1 MIFTFLGPSYLLKT
15 ARKPVC
21 NSGFGTS
28 AHFMWNNDT
37 YLFWQHI
44 LQHYNED
51 LISRSLKLL
60 PNLTNQQVY
69 PNCYSK
75 VTVKFAVQVLNET
88 TAKTLQTFN
97 TTATSQTTRYCQ
109 MLDQFFEW
117 INVRSLGKHQNSFHN
132 LIHGKRILKTGQV
145 IHSKCLI

>member
-1 MIFTFLGPSYLLKT
+1 M
-15 ARKPVC
+15 C

-69 PNCYSK
+69 LNCYSK

-88 TAKTLQTFN
+88 TAKILQTFDI
-97 TTATSQTTRYCQ
+97 TATSQATKFCQ
-109 MLDQFFEW
+109 MLDQFFDW
-117 INVRSLGKHQNSFHN
+117 VNVRSLEKHQKKTKPF
-132 LIHGKRILKTGQV
+132 LKPYINENDERFSWMTNQF
-145 IHSKCLI
+145 LP